1 MGCGGEEEFC
11 EGYLCDSVL
20 DLCLGTKIYIFKE
33 INCESFSFVNNI
45 VNPTKVQAF
54 IGCYTIALRK
64 KSEEKQPALISFSK
78 QASESII
85 FYNLLKEWMTS
96 VFPSRRLCCSVTS
109 GSVKPNAVSDPELQD
124 FHDSSSFVLLITTF
138 CSQRVTQTVRH
149 SLTVTLRRG
158 KYVDSVS
165 WWVVDMQR
173 C

>member
-1 MGCGGEEEFC
+1 
-11 EGYLCDSVL
+11 
-20 DLCLGTKIYIFKE
+20 
-33 INCESFSFVNNI
+33 
-45 VNPTKVQAF
+45 
-54 IGCYTIALRK
+54 
-64 KSEEKQPALISFSK
+64 
-78 QASESII
+78 
-85 FYNLLKEWMTS
+85 MTS

-149 SLTVTLRRG
+149 SLTVTLRRV

-173 C
+173 CWSWGSVWGGKEWPSDTHSNTLVISHYWHWLFLKTPLRRKTFHLYVKSDDEKNDTPMTFEFFYNAYFSLSLQM